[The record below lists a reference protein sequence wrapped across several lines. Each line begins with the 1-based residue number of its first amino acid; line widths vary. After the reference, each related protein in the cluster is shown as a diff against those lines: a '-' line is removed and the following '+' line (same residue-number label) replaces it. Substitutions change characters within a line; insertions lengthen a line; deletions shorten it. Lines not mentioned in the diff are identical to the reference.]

1 MHICSTSKKDKIR
14 IFEQS
19 HIERTQNCAEIFQK
33 KILMYVLNRKHIFAQ
48 PLLAFNVEVG
58 SKLWTKFIEKVE
70 IHQRRPNSEHI
81 LNYNFGRLQ
90 QKTEWGLGS
99 LEVTM
104 ASKLFLNLFWLN
116 SLDQP
121 QLWPQNWPLA
131 LSKAK
136 KRSVFAVFMASRTEF
151 SIGLPSAAPKRKIK
165 SRVPKFKLDVWLK
178 HIK

>member
-1 MHICSTSKKDKIR
+1 MPNYPNYTTPIIREFYHNVDPGSICI
-14 IFEQS
+14 I
-19 HIERTQNCAEIFQK
+19 
-33 KILMYVLNRKHIFAQ
+33 NRKHIFAQ

-81 LNYNFGRLQ
+81 LNYNFGQLQ

-104 ASKLFLNLFWLN
+104 ASKLFLHLFWLN

-121 QLWPQNWPLA
+121 QL
-131 LSKAK
+131 
-136 KRSVFAVFMASRTEF
+136 
-151 SIGLPSAAPKRKIK
+151 
-165 SRVPKFKLDVWLK
+165 
-178 HIK
+178 

>member
-1 MHICSTSKKDKIR
+1 MCDDEDADEAFKSFKPDNIRNHITS
-14 IFEQS
+14 
-19 HIERTQNCAEIFQK
+19 A
-33 KILMYVLNRKHIFAQ
+33 LNRKHIFAQ

-121 QLWPQNWPLA
+121 QL
-131 LSKAK
+131 
-136 KRSVFAVFMASRTEF
+136 
-151 SIGLPSAAPKRKIK
+151 
-165 SRVPKFKLDVWLK
+165 
-178 HIK
+178 

>member
-1 MHICSTSKKDKIR
+1 MIA
-14 IFEQS
+14 IFG
-19 HIERTQNCAEIFQK
+19 ERLRDTKTKYSIIY
-33 KILMYVLNRKHIFAQ
+33 ILECKHIFAQ

-121 QLWPQNWPLA
+121 QLQPQIWPLDSSR
-131 LSKAK
+131 SKK
-136 KRSVFAVFMASRTEF
+136 CSDFAVFMAMMA
-151 SIGLPSAAPKRKIK
+151 IQKIVLPSAAIEPIFKSNMPK
-165 SRVPKFKLDVWLK
+165 
-178 HIK
+178 

>member
-1 MHICSTSKKDKIR
+1 MTPYMYSKNGKIR
-14 IFEQS
+14 HDYLKYCKICLFPPWKQKVRLP
-19 HIERTQNCAEIFQK
+19 HILLFFYILEPFCERSLVFSS
-33 KILMYVLNRKHIFAQ
+33 LLNRKHIFAQ

-121 QLWPQNWPLA
+121 QL
-131 LSKAK
+131 
-136 KRSVFAVFMASRTEF
+136 
-151 SIGLPSAAPKRKIK
+151 
-165 SRVPKFKLDVWLK
+165 
-178 HIK
+178 

>member
-1 MHICSTSKKDKIR
+1 MV
-14 IFEQS
+14 
-19 HIERTQNCAEIFQK
+19 
-33 KILMYVLNRKHIFAQ
+33 LVMPLVVWLLNRKHIFAQ

-104 ASKLFLNLFWLN
+104 ASKLFFKTFLAKFTQPASIIASNL
-116 SLDQP
+116 
-121 QLWPQNWPLA
+121 
-131 LSKAK
+131 
-136 KRSVFAVFMASRTEF
+136 AS
-151 SIGLPSAAPKRKIK
+151 GLI
-165 SRVPKFKLDVWLK
+165 
-178 HIK
+178 

>member
-1 MHICSTSKKDKIR
+1 MSLYSLKSDEKEHIIVSVFIR
-14 IFEQS
+14 IPHE
-19 HIERTQNCAEIFQK
+19 AY
-33 KILMYVLNRKHIFAQ
+33 ILCMYVLNRKHIFAQ

-121 QLWPQNWPLA
+121 QL
-131 LSKAK
+131 
-136 KRSVFAVFMASRTEF
+136 
-151 SIGLPSAAPKRKIK
+151 
-165 SRVPKFKLDVWLK
+165 
-178 HIK
+178 

>member
-1 MHICSTSKKDKIR
+1 
-14 IFEQS
+14 
-19 HIERTQNCAEIFQK
+19 
-33 KILMYVLNRKHIFAQ
+33 MYAFVSLITFVKLINYNIKGTYILNRKHIFAQ

-121 QLWPQNWPLA
+121 QL
-131 LSKAK
+131 
-136 KRSVFAVFMASRTEF
+136 
-151 SIGLPSAAPKRKIK
+151 
-165 SRVPKFKLDVWLK
+165 
-178 HIK
+178 

>member
-1 MHICSTSKKDKIR
+1 MCPCRCVCEGLCECI
-14 IFEQS
+14 QVY
-19 HIERTQNCAEIFQK
+19 A
-33 KILMYVLNRKHIFAQ
+33 VNRKHIFAQ

-116 SLDQP
+116 SFDQP
-121 QLWPQNWPLA
+121 QL
-131 LSKAK
+131 
-136 KRSVFAVFMASRTEF
+136 
-151 SIGLPSAAPKRKIK
+151 
-165 SRVPKFKLDVWLK
+165 
-178 HIK
+178 

>member
-1 MHICSTSKKDKIR
+1 MEEMKQKGKKHDR
-14 IFEQS
+14 IQCIFV
-19 HIERTQNCAEIFQK
+19 RTWVSESLL
-33 KILMYVLNRKHIFAQ
+33 ILSLISQRFLSVDQYILNRKHIFAQ

-121 QLWPQNWPLA
+121 QLQPQIWPLDSSR
-131 LSKAK
+131 SKK
-136 KRSVFAVFMASRTEF
+136 CSDFAVFMAMMA
-151 SIGLPSAAPKRKIK
+151 IQKIVLPSAAIEPIFKSNMPK
-165 SRVPKFKLDVWLK
+165 
-178 HIK
+178 

>member
-1 MHICSTSKKDKIR
+1 MLDTKVIRTYLTIKIQVLR
-14 IFEQS
+14 IISDNQLK
-19 HIERTQNCAEIFQK
+19 TKYA
-33 KILMYVLNRKHIFAQ
+33 LNRKHIFAQ

-116 SLDQP
+116 SLNQP
-121 QLWPQNWPLA
+121 QL
-131 LSKAK
+131 
-136 KRSVFAVFMASRTEF
+136 
-151 SIGLPSAAPKRKIK
+151 
-165 SRVPKFKLDVWLK
+165 
-178 HIK
+178 

>member
-1 MHICSTSKKDKIR
+1 MKNNSGIRVEQSTVIRNQGFFCVKKWLFFIFYQIFFSKNTKICSSNYNGNSNQFAIA
-14 IFEQS
+14 
-19 HIERTQNCAEIFQK
+19 CA
-33 KILMYVLNRKHIFAQ
+33 MYVLNRKHVFAK
-48 PLLAFNVEVG
+48 PLLAFNIEVG

-104 ASKLFLNLFWLN
+104 ASKLFLHLFWLN

-121 QLWPQNWPLA
+121 QL
-131 LSKAK
+131 
-136 KRSVFAVFMASRTEF
+136 
-151 SIGLPSAAPKRKIK
+151 
-165 SRVPKFKLDVWLK
+165 
-178 HIK
+178 